1 MPFVTGAVQPKLNQA
16 NMNRIP
22 MIIPDEKILT
32 RFDEVLSVF
41 FGMILENES
50 QIKNLEVSRDSL
62 LPRLMGGKIR
72 ANKTI

>member
-1 MPFVTGAVQPKLNQA
+1 
-16 NMNRIP
+16 